1 MIQLLKFKNSSNQKG
16 FTLIELIV
24 VITLIGI
31 MVPAMT
37 LMYSNIL
44 ESYRKMREIQSVTE
58 KFDFTLDRVTED
70 LNKMTSLQI
79 ADDKSIKF
87 VTTPGDTTA
96 YMINDDDNTL
106 KLCVENCDSYTA
118 NFYELTNGIDA
129 NTVIKYYDGGFVE
142 VNTAEGPGWN
152 SEEDPGDINTIKYV
166 SLKLVINY
174 QGATTKM
181 ITIVY
186 PENKV
191 DLDS

>member
-79 ADDKSIKF
+79 ADDKNIRF
-87 VTTPGDTTA
+87 VTPENTTV
-96 YMINDDDNTL
+96 YKIDNNDNTL
-106 KLCVENCDSYTA
+106 KLCVENCDSYPA
-118 NFYELTNGIDA
+118 NFYELTNGIHA

-142 VNTAEGPGWN
+142 VNTAAGPGWN

>member
-79 ADDKSIKF
+79 ADDKNIRF
-87 VTTPGDTTA
+87 VTPENTTV
-96 YMINDDDNTL
+96 YKIDNDDNAL
-106 KLCVENCDSYTA
+106 KLCVENCDSYPE
-118 NFYELTNGIDA
+118 NFYELTNGIHA

-142 VNTAEGPGWN
+142 VNTAAGPGWN

-166 SLKLVINY
+166 SLELVINY

-191 DLDS
+191 DL

>member
-24 VITLIGI
+24 VVILIGI

-79 ADDKSIKF
+79 ADDKNIRF
-87 VTTPGDTTA
+87 VTPENTTV
-96 YMINDDDNTL
+96 YKIDNDDNAL
-106 KLCVENCDSYTA
+106 KLCVENCDSYPE
-118 NFYELTNGIDA
+118 NFYELTNGIRA
-129 NTVIKYYDGGFVE
+129 NTVFKYYDGDFVE
-142 VNTAEGPGWN
+142 VNTAVGPGGN
-152 SEEDPGDINTIKYV
+152 SEEELGDINTIKYV

-191 DLDS
+191 DL

>member
-79 ADDKSIKF
+79 ADDKNIRF
-87 VTTPGDTTA
+87 VTPENTTV
-96 YMINDDDNTL
+96 YKIDNDDNAL
-106 KLCVENCDSYTA
+106 KLCVENCDSYPE

-129 NTVIKYYDGGFVE
+129 NTVFKYYDGDFVE
-142 VNTAEGPGWN
+142 VNTAAGPGWN

>member
-79 ADDKSIKF
+79 ADDKNIRF
-87 VTTPGDTTA
+87 VTPENTTV
-96 YMINDDDNTL
+96 YKIDNDDNAL
-106 KLCVENCDSYTA
+106 KLCVENCDSYPE

-142 VNTAEGPGWN
+142 VNPAAGPGWN

>member
-79 ADDKSIKF
+79 ADDKNIRF
-87 VTTPGDTTA
+87 VTPENTTV
-96 YMINDDDNTL
+96 YKIDNDDNAL
-106 KLCVENCDSYTA
+106 KLCVENCDSYPE

-142 VNTAEGPGWN
+142 VNTAAGPGWN

-191 DLDS
+191 DLGS

>member
-24 VITLIGI
+24 VVILIGI

-79 ADDKSIKF
+79 ADDKNIRF
-87 VTTPGDTTA
+87 VTPENTTV
-96 YMINDDDNTL
+96 YKIDNDDNAL
-106 KLCVENCDSYTA
+106 KLCVENCDSYPE

-129 NTVIKYYDGGFVE
+129 NTVIKYYNGGFVE
-142 VNTAEGPGWN
+142 VNTAAGPGWN

-191 DLDS
+191 DLGS

>member
-79 ADDKSIKF
+79 ADDKNIRF
-87 VTTPGDTTA
+87 VTPENTTV
-96 YMINDDDNTL
+96 YKIDNDDNAL
-106 KLCVENCDSYTA
+106 KLCVENCDSYPE

-142 VNTAEGPGWN
+142 VNTAAGPGWN

-166 SLKLVINY
+166 SLELVINY

-191 DLDS
+191 DL

>member
-79 ADDKSIKF
+79 ADDKNIRF
-87 VTTPGDTTA
+87 VTPENTTV
-96 YMINDDDNTL
+96 YKIDNNDNTL
-106 KLCVENCDSYTA
+106 KLCVENCDSYPE

-142 VNTAEGPGWN
+142 VNPAAGPGWN

-191 DLDS
+191 DLGS

>member
-79 ADDKSIKF
+79 ADDKNIRF
-87 VTTPGDTTA
+87 VTPENTTV
-96 YMINDDDNTL
+96 YKIDNYDNTL
-106 KLCVENCDSYTA
+106 KLCVENCDSYPA

-142 VNTAEGPGWN
+142 VNTAGPGWN

-191 DLDS
+191 DL

>member
-24 VITLIGI
+24 VVILIGI

-79 ADDKSIKF
+79 ADDKNIRF
-87 VTTPGDTTA
+87 VTPENTTV
-96 YMINDDDNTL
+96 YKIDNDDNAL
-106 KLCVENCDSYTA
+106 KLCVENCDSYPE

-129 NTVIKYYDGGFVE
+129 NTVFKYYDGDFVE
-142 VNTAEGPGWN
+142 VNTAVGPGGN
-152 SEEDPGDINTIKYV
+152 SEEELGDINTIKYV

-191 DLDS
+191 DL

>member
-79 ADDKSIKF
+79 ADDKNIRF
-87 VTTPGDTTA
+87 VTPENTTV
-96 YMINDDDNTL
+96 YKIDNDDNTL
-106 KLCVENCDSYTA
+106 KLCVENCDSYPA

-142 VNTAEGPGWN
+142 VNTAAGPGWN

>member
-79 ADDKSIKF
+79 ADDKNIRF
-87 VTTPGDTTA
+87 VTPENTTV
-96 YMINDDDNTL
+96 YKIDNDDNAL
-106 KLCVENCDSYTA
+106 KLCVENCDSYPE

-129 NTVIKYYDGGFVE
+129 NTVFKYYDGDFVE
-142 VNTAEGPGWN
+142 VNTAVGPGGN
-152 SEEDPGDINTIKYV
+152 SEEELGDINTIKYV

>member
-79 ADDKSIKF
+79 ADDKNIRF
-87 VTTPGDTTA
+87 VTPENTTV
-96 YMINDDDNTL
+96 YKIDNDDNAL
-106 KLCVENCDSYTA
+106 KLCVENCDSYPA

-142 VNTAEGPGWN
+142 VNTAAGPGWN

>member
-79 ADDKSIKF
+79 ADDKNIRF
-87 VTTPGDTTA
+87 VTPENTTV
-96 YMINDDDNTL
+96 YKIDNDDNTL
-106 KLCVENCDSYTA
+106 KLCVENCDSYPA

-142 VNTAEGPGWN
+142 VNPAAGPGWN

-191 DLDS
+191 DLGS

>member
-79 ADDKSIKF
+79 ADDKNIRF
-87 VTTPGDTTA
+87 VTPENTTV
-96 YMINDDDNTL
+96 YKIDNNDNTL
-106 KLCVENCDSYTA
+106 KLCVENCDSYPA

-142 VNTAEGPGWN
+142 VNTAAGPGWN

>member
-79 ADDKSIKF
+79 ADDKNIRF
-87 VTTPGDTTA
+87 VTPENTTV
-96 YMINDDDNTL
+96 YKIDNDDNTL
-106 KLCVENCDSYTA
+106 KLCVENCDSYPE

-142 VNTAEGPGWN
+142 VNPAAGPGWN

>member
-79 ADDKSIKF
+79 ADDKNIRF
-87 VTTPGDTTA
+87 VTPENTTV
-96 YMINDDDNTL
+96 YKIDNDDNAL
-106 KLCVENCDSYTA
+106 KLCVENCDSYPE

-142 VNTAEGPGWN
+142 VNTAAGSGWN

-191 DLDS
+191 DLGS

>member
-79 ADDKSIKF
+79 ADDKNIRF
-87 VTTPGDTTA
+87 VTPENTTV
-96 YMINDDDNTL
+96 YKIDNDDNTL
-106 KLCVENCDSYTA
+106 KLCVENCDSYPA

-129 NTVIKYYDGGFVE
+129 NTVIKYYNGGFVE
-142 VNTAEGPGWN
+142 VNTAAGPGWN

>member
-79 ADDKSIKF
+79 ADDKNIRF
-87 VTTPGDTTA
+87 VTPENTTV
-96 YMINDDDNTL
+96 YKIDNDDNAL
-106 KLCVENCDSYTA
+106 KLCVENCDSYPE

-142 VNTAEGPGWN
+142 VNPAAGPGGN

-166 SLKLVINY
+166 SLELVINY

-191 DLDS
+191 DLGS

>member
-79 ADDKSIKF
+79 ADDKNIRF
-87 VTTPGDTTA
+87 VTPENTTV
-96 YMINDDDNTL
+96 YKIDNDDNAL
-106 KLCVENCDSYTA
+106 KLCVENCDSYPE

-142 VNTAEGPGWN
+142 VNTAVGPGGN
-152 SEEDPGDINTIKYV
+152 SEEELGDINTIKYV

-191 DLDS
+191 DL

>member
-79 ADDKSIKF
+79 ADDKNIRF
-87 VTTPGDTTA
+87 VTPENTTV
-96 YMINDDDNTL
+96 YKIDNDDNAL
-106 KLCVENCDSYTA
+106 KLCVENCDSYPA

-129 NTVIKYYDGGFVE
+129 NTVFKYYDGDFVE
-142 VNTAEGPGWN
+142 VNTAVGPGGN
-152 SEEDPGDINTIKYV
+152 SEEELGDINTIKYV

-174 QGATTKM
+174 QGATTK
-181 ITIVY
+181 
-186 PENKV
+186 
-191 DLDS
+191 

>member
-79 ADDKSIKF
+79 ADDKNIRF
-87 VTTPGDTTA
+87 VTPENTTV
-96 YMINDDDNTL
+96 YKIDNDDNTL
-106 KLCVENCDSYTA
+106 KLCVENCDSYPA

-129 NTVIKYYDGGFVE
+129 NTVIKYYNGGFVE
-142 VNTAEGPGWN
+142 VNTAAGPGWN
-152 SEEDPGDINTIKYV
+152 SEEKPDDINTIKYV
-166 SLKLVINY
+166 SLELVINY

>member
-79 ADDKSIKF
+79 ADDKNIRF
-87 VTTPGDTTA
+87 VTPENTTV
-96 YMINDDDNTL
+96 YKIDNDDNAL
-106 KLCVENCDSYTA
+106 KLCVENCDSYPE

-142 VNTAEGPGWN
+142 VNPAAGPGWN

-191 DLDS
+191 DLGS

>member
-79 ADDKSIKF
+79 ADDKNIRF
-87 VTTPGDTTA
+87 VTPENTTV
-96 YMINDDDNTL
+96 YKIDNDDNAL
-106 KLCVENCDSYTA
+106 KLCVENCDSYPE

-142 VNTAEGPGWN
+142 VNTAAGPGWN

>member
-79 ADDKSIKF
+79 ADDKNIRF
-87 VTTPGDTTA
+87 VTPENTTV
-96 YMINDDDNTL
+96 YKIDNDDNTL
-106 KLCVENCDSYTA
+106 KLCVENCDSYPA

-142 VNTAEGPGWN
+142 VNPAAGPGWN

>member
-79 ADDKSIKF
+79 ADDKNIRF
-87 VTTPGDTTA
+87 VTPENTTV
-96 YMINDDDNTL
+96 YKIDNDDNAL
-106 KLCVENCDSYTA
+106 KLCVENCDSYPE

-129 NTVIKYYDGGFVE
+129 NTVFKYYDGDFVE
-142 VNTAEGPGWN
+142 VNTAVGPGGN
-152 SEEDPGDINTIKYV
+152 SEEELGDINTIKYV

-191 DLDS
+191 DL

>member
-79 ADDKSIKF
+79 ADDKNIRF
-87 VTTPGDTTA
+87 VTPENTTV
-96 YMINDDDNTL
+96 YKIDNDDNTL
-106 KLCVENCDSYTA
+106 KLCVENCDSYPA
-118 NFYELTNGIDA
+118 NFYELTNGIHA

-142 VNTAEGPGWN
+142 VNTAAGPGWN

>member
-79 ADDKSIKF
+79 ADDKNIRF
-87 VTTPGDTTA
+87 VTPENTTV
-96 YMINDDDNTL
+96 YKIDNDDNTL
-106 KLCVENCDSYTA
+106 KLCVENCDSYPA
-118 NFYELTNGIDA
+118 NFYELTNGIHA

-142 VNTAEGPGWN
+142 VNTAVGPGWN
-152 SEEDPGDINTIKYV
+152 SEEDLGDINTIKYV

-191 DLDS
+191 DLGS